1 MKKQIRLMP
10 SQLGLYSDC
19 MNDDT
24 STLYNLPFLG
34 RLGKGVDTERFAESI
49 RSVLLAHPVLG
60 ARLGLNDAGEPVF
73 VIDDDD
79 CAELVIKELGTEE
92 FEALRGKLVR
102 RFDLG
107 SDRLSRFE
115 IYKTPDGDYCF
126 YDIHHLIFD
135 GSAGQILAREI
146 SEAYNG
152 KTIMPEEYDIA
163 AVSEDTYAAR
173 ESDAFLEA
181 KEYFEALLGGC
192 EPDCLPARDVY
203 SDTPRQGYFSKDF
216 SIDAD
221 AFSRLRKEL
230 GISTTS
236 FFTTVFG
243 FLIARYN
250 YSNESV
256 ISTIFSNRN
265 EQNKN
270 TYCYLVKML
279 PFVTQ
284 LDGRDSIKEFLKE
297 QCDQLMSSRE
307 KCIYDFS
314 DAAKDHGVT
323 SAINFA
329 YQGYLHDYE
338 IAAGLDIETERIYDE
353 AHIERTELIFELCDK
368 GQGSYQVE
376 ISYRADSY
384 SEGLISLMADA
395 YVKLVND
402 FLTKS
407 SLSETE
413 LADSRAYEVTESFNR
428 TEYDYGELKTV
439 VRLFREKAKE
449 NPDNTAVVSGGTSL
463 TYGELDRITD
473 NLALQLRKNGVDRES
488 VVGILIDRSE
498 YMAICALG
506 ALKACGAY
514 LPLDP
519 TYPPERLNLM
529 MKDSGARVLIS
540 TPELSPVIDESFDGL
555 RLMTES
561 IKTLPE
567 CDEALPEPQP
577 EDLLIMLYTSGSTG
591 VPKGVMLEQGNL
603 AMFCAWARR
612 FYKMDKNARVAAYAS
627 FGFDACMLDM
637 YPTLTAGGTLYI
649 IPEEMRLDILGI
661 QEYFNANGITHAF
674 MTTQLGRQFAMLDG
688 TKTLK
693 ELSVGG
699 EKLVPLDV
707 PPYELYNCYGPT
719 ECTIFITI
727 FRVAEKMKDIPI
739 GRATDNVR
747 LYVVDKNGKLLP
759 PGAAGE
765 LWIAGPQVARGYL
778 NRPEKTAEAFTEN
791 PFSSDERYGRVY
803 HTGDVVRYLCDG
815 NIQFIGRRD
824 AQVKIRGFRIEL
836 TEVEEVIRRYPGI
849 KDATVAAYDN
859 PAGGKFIAAYICS
872 DEQVDIEAMN
882 SFIREEKP
890 PYMVPAVTMQ
900 IDAIPYNQNLKV
912 NKRALPKPELIS
924 APESGG
930 ASDRPMTKLEERLAE
945 LAEAA
950 AGIKITDVSSPLIN
964 IGLTSLSAIS
974 FVTRMEK
981 EIGLSL
987 PVKKILSGCSLIDI
1001 ENALVEEL
1009 FTRDAP
1015 AEPED
1020 TAAEP
1025 AGKYPLTETQFG
1037 IYSECMMNPGG
1048 TMYNIPCSYRIDK
1061 ATGAERLCDAIV
1073 KVIDA
1078 HSAVKC
1084 TIEPD
1089 ENGDIFMIPHED
1101 APVRIK
1107 HKSGSEADAEE
1118 YWQSFAR
1125 PFDMAK
1131 ELYRITVY
1139 ETDEYLYMMTDF
1151 HHIMF
1156 DGTSLGVFIADLNSV
1171 LAGNEIEKESRT
1183 IFDFAL
1189 REKKAMRSEEFTEAK
1204 SYYDTLMQGSTG
1216 CAVPDPD
1223 RSEPKERAGLLKISR
1238 PELRAGKV
1246 NAFCE
1251 RNGITPNAFFLA
1263 VAGLVLGKYAYSDD
1277 VSFTTIY
1284 NGRSDTDAMSIFG
1297 MFVKTLPLRCF
1308 PEPEKNTVEF
1318 IRDMGKQILAN
1329 MSNDLYSFAK
1339 ISRAYNLSADYMIV
1353 YQGEGFGG
1361 DVIDGR
1367 PAVLR
1372 TGGQDSAK
1380 SDISTDVWVEGGA
1393 YRFETEYRADK
1404 YSEEYIE
1411 RYTDVLAAAAKSM
1424 LTAATLGEVDIASD
1438 KQKELIESFNDTDMS
1453 VELMSIDKLFEAQ
1466 VKAHPDMTAVIANG
1480 ESLTYRELNSLAN
1493 RLANNLIGMGIARE
1507 AVVGIVLDRTKEVYI
1522 SEYGVLK
1529 AGGAFLPMTSEYPD
1543 ERIDFCLI
1551 DAECPFVITTEKIKA
1566 ERPELFAAD
1575 KPYRTLTVEELISC
1589 GSEHDPRLDI
1599 PLSSLAYC
1607 IYTSGST
1614 GKPKGVMIEHGNL
1627 SNFVNANEK
1636 NDETKDLVYPGEVM
1650 LGIAAI
1656 SFDVSI
1662 MESFIPLCNGMTACM
1677 ANDDEI
1683 HNPIMLCELLERNNV
1698 TVMCATPSFI
1708 MNIVDIPQVKKAL
1721 ANMKAFDLGAE
1732 AFPGALYDK
1741 LHAIC
1746 PDACI
1751 INGYGPTETTI
1762 SCISKIITSSSN
1774 ITIGK
1779 PAANVKAYV
1788 MDKACHI
1795 MPVGVSGELVICGKG
1810 VGRGYMNLPEKTEAV
1825 FFEYNGQR
1833 AYRSGDLVRYNAE
1846 GEIEFFGR
1854 LDNQVKLRGL
1864 RVELDEI
1871 ENVMNEFDGV
1881 LVSKVIVRNNGS
1893 EDYLAGFFTAEKP
1906 VDVAALTEYMKSK
1919 LAAYMVPAAI
1929 LALDEMPLTVNG
1941 KIDKKRLPATEVT
1954 AAAREYTAPET
1965 PVETEFCNKFAEI
1978 LNLDRVGALDNFFE
1992 IGGTSLSA
2000 TKVVMFALT
2009 KGYNI
2014 VYKDVFDNPT
2024 PRELAAFIEGGTRV
2038 NAGKEQPTEYD
2049 YADVNTA
2056 LSKNIMENADNIRP
2070 RELGNIILTGATGFL
2085 GVHILRSFLEDYDGK
2100 VYCLMRRGTYD
2111 TCERRLMNMLMYYFD
2126 NPFAKQFG
2134 TRVFCIEGDIT
2145 DKETLSAIKDT
2156 DAATVINCA
2165 ACVKHFTND
2174 DILDRVNVGGVKN
2187 LIDVCAES
2195 GKRLVQISTT
2205 SVAGEGGIEDAER
2218 LIHENELYFG
2228 QRLDNDYVRT
2238 KFLAERAVL
2247 EARARRGLDGMVI
2260 RVGNLMSRLSDGEF
2274 QINYITNG
2282 FMRSLKAYK
2291 NLGMFPITALEA
2303 PAEFSPIDSTAG
2315 AILALTA
2322 SESEFCV
2329 FHAYNDHI
2337 INMADV
2343 IYAMKDYGFD
2353 IEIVSEERFSEALS
2367 EAAKD
2372 ESMADAVLGLVAY
2385 DSGSEDAVIALGS
2398 DNRFTKNVLYRLRY
2412 KWPITDNKYLANAIE
2427 ALDTLSFF
2435 E

>member
-1 MKKQIRLMP
+1 MKKEIRLMP
-10 SQLGLYSDC
+10 SQLGIYADC
-19 MNDDT
+19 INDDT
-24 STLYNLPFLG
+24 STLYNTPFIG
-34 RLGKGVDTERFAESI
+34 SIGAGVDTERLAKAIKSML
-49 RSVLLAHPVLG
+49 SAHPVFG
-60 ARLGLNDAGEPVF
+60 ARLGVNDNGEPVL

-79 CAELVIKELGTEE
+79 CAELIVREVSSAE
-92 FEALRGKLVR
+92 FDDLRSGLVR
-102 RFDLG
+102 RFDLKR
-107 SDRLSRFE
+107 DRLSRFE
-115 IYKTPDGDYCF
+115 IYKTPDGDHYFC
-126 YDIHHLIFD
+126 DMHHLIFD
-135 GSAGQILAREI
+135 GNTFFVMAEEIAEAYKGKILAP
-146 SEAYNG
+146 EA
-152 KTIMPEEYDIA
+152 YDIA
-163 AVSEDTYAAR
+163 ALSADTYAAR
-173 ESDAFLEA
+173 ESDAFLAA
-181 KEYFEALLGGC
+181 KEYFEGLLGGC

-203 SDTPRQGYFSKDF
+203 SDVPRQGYLKKDF
-216 SIDAD
+216 KIDAD
-221 AFSRLRKEL
+221 AFSQLRGEL
-230 GISTTS
+230 KISTTS

-256 ISTIFSNRN
+256 ISTVFSNRN

-270 TYCYLVKML
+270 TICDVIKML

-297 QCDQLMSSRE
+297 QCVQLMTSRE
-307 KCIYDFS
+307 NCIYDFS

-329 YQGYLHDYE
+329 YQGRLHDYE
-338 IAAGLDIETERIYDE
+338 LAKGMDIKTERIYDE
-353 AHIERTELIFELCDK
+353 AHIERSELIFELCDK
-368 GQGSYQVE
+368 GQGSYQIEV
-376 ISYRADSY
+376 SYRADSY
-384 SEGLISLMADA
+384 SEELISLMADA

-402 FLTKS
+402 FLTKN
-407 SLSETE
+407 SLAETE
-413 LADSRAYEVTESFNR
+413 LADERAYEAVSGFNHTEH
-428 TEYDYGELKTV
+428 DYGELKTV
-439 VRLFREKAKE
+439 VKLFRENAKA
-449 NPDNTAVVSGGTSL
+449 NPNNTAVVSGNKSL

-473 NLALQLRKNGVDRES
+473 NLALLLRRSGIDRES
-488 VVGILIDRSE
+488 VVGILIDRNE

-506 ALKACGAY
+506 VLKACGAY

-540 TPELSPVIDESFDGL
+540 TPELSPVIDSSFDGL
-555 RLMTES
+555 RIMTES
-561 IKTLPE
+561 IPSLPE

-612 FYKMDKNARVAAYAS
+612 FYEMDKNVRVAAYAS

-637 YPTLTAGGTLYI
+637 YPTFTAGGTLYI

-661 QEYFNANGITHAF
+661 QTYFNENEITHAF

-707 PPYELYNCYGPT
+707 PPYKLYNCYGPT

-727 FRVAEKMKDIPI
+727 FRVPEKMKDIPI
-739 GRATDNVR
+739 GKATDNVR
-747 LYVVDKNGKLLP
+747 LYVVDANGRLLP

-778 NRPEKTAEAFTEN
+778 NRPEKTAEVFTEN
-791 PFSSDERYGRVY
+791 PFTSDEMYSRVY

-859 PAGGKFIAAYICS
+859 PAGGKFIAAYISS

-882 SFIREEKP
+882 SFIRAEKP

-912 NKRALPKPELIS
+912 NKRALPKPELTS
-924 APESGG
+924 APESG
-930 ASDRPMTKLEERLAE
+930 ASDRPMTRLEERLAE
-945 LAEAA
+945 IAEAA
-950 AGIKITDVSSPLIN
+950 AGIKITDVGSPLIN

-981 EIGLSL
+981 ELGLSL
-987 PVKKILSGCSLIDI
+987 PVKKILSGFSLIDI
-1001 ENALVEEL
+1001 ENALVDEM

-1015 AEPED
+1015 AQPED
-1020 TAAEP
+1020 AGAEP
-1025 AGKYPLTETQFG
+1025 AGRYPLTETQFG

-1048 TMYNIPCSYRIDK
+1048 TMYNIPYSYRIDK
-1061 ATGAERLCDAIV
+1061 ETGAERLRDAIV

-1089 ENGDIFMIPHED
+1089 ESGDIFMIPHNND
-1101 APVRIK
+1101 AVRINVM
-1107 HKSGSEADAEE
+1107 SGSEADAEE

-1131 ELYRITVY
+1131 ELYSITVY
-1139 ETDEYLYMMTDF
+1139 ETDMYLYMMIDF
-1151 HHIMF
+1151 HHIIF
-1156 DGTSLGVFIADLNSV
+1156 DGTSLGIFIADLNAV
-1171 LAGNEIEKESRT
+1171 LGGDAIEKESMT
-1183 IFDFAL
+1183 IFDLAL
-1189 REKKAMRSEEFTEAK
+1189 REKKAMRSSEFTEAK
-1204 SYYDTLMQGSTG
+1204 SYYDSLMQGSTG

-1223 RSEPKERAGLLKISR
+1223 RSEPKESAGLLRIRR
-1238 PELRAGKV
+1238 PELRQDDV

-1251 RNGITPNAFFLA
+1251 RNGVTPNAFFLA
-1263 VAGLVLGKYAYSDD
+1263 AAGLVLGKYAYSDD

-1284 NGRSDTDAMSIFG
+1284 NGRSDAESMNMFG

-1308 PEPEKNTVEF
+1308 PEPEKNIVEY

-1367 PAVLR
+1367 QAVIR
-1372 TGGQDSAK
+1372 TGGLDAAK
-1380 SDISTDVWVEGGA
+1380 SDISTDVWVEDGA
-1393 YRFETEYRADK
+1393 YRFDTEYRADK

-1411 RYTDVLAAAAKSM
+1411 RYTDVLATAAKSM
-1424 LTAATLGEVDIASD
+1424 LDSETLGEVDIAST
-1438 KQKELIESFNDTDMS
+1438 KQVDLIESFNDTDMR
-1453 VELMSIDKLFEAQ
+1453 VELRSIDKLFEAQ
-1466 VKAHPDMTAVIANG
+1466 VEANPEMTAVIANG
-1480 ESLTYRELNSLAN
+1480 ESLTYSELNRLAN
-1493 RLANNLIGMGIARE
+1493 RLANNLIGMGIKRE
-1507 AVVGIVLDRTKEVYI
+1507 NVVGIVLDRTKEVYI

-1529 AGGAFLPMTSEYPD
+1529 SGGAFLPMTSEYPD

-1551 DAECPFVITTEKIKA
+1551 DAGCPFVITTEKIKA

-1575 KPYRTLTVEELISC
+1575 KPYRTLTVEELISG
-1589 GSEHDPRLDI
+1589 GSEADPKLDI

-1636 NDETKDLVYPGEVM
+1636 NDETKYLVYPGEVM

-1683 HNPIMLCELLERNNV
+1683 HNPLMLSQLIEKNNV
-1698 TVMCATPSFI
+1698 TVMCVTPSFI
-1708 MNIVDIPQVKKAL
+1708 MHIVDIPQMKNVL

-1741 LHAIC
+1741 LNAIC
-1746 PDACI
+1746 PKALI
-1751 INGYGPTETTI
+1751 INGYGPTEATI
-1762 SCISKIITSSSN
+1762 SCISKIITSSRN
-1774 ITIGK
+1774 ITIGRH
-1779 PAANVKAYV
+1779 AANVKAYV
-1788 MDKACHI
+1788 MDKARHI
-1795 MPVGVSGELVICGKG
+1795 MPAGVSGELVICGGG
-1810 VGRGYMNLPEKTEAV
+1810 VGRGYMNLPEKTKDV

-1893 EDYLAGFFTAEKP
+1893 EDYLAGFFTSEKP
-1906 VDVAALTEYMKSK
+1906 VDIAALTEFMKSK
-1919 LAAYMVPAAI
+1919 LTAYMVPAVI

-1965 PVETEFCNKFAEI
+1965 SVEKELCNKYAEI

-2000 TKVVMFALT
+2000 TKVVMYAIT

-2024 PRELAAFIEGGTRV
+2024 PRELAAFIDGGTRV
-2038 NAGKEQPTEYD
+2038 TGVGKQSEEYD
-2049 YADVNTA
+2049 YADVNKA
-2056 LSKNIMENADNIRP
+2056 IAENKMENVDNIRP

-2085 GVHILRSFLEDYDGK
+2085 GTHLLKAFLETYEGK

-2111 TCERRLMNMLMYYFD
+2111 TCERRLENMLMYYFD
-2126 NPFAKQFG
+2126 NPFAQLVG

-2145 DKETLSAIKDT
+2145 DKDSLSAIEDT

-2187 LIDVCAES
+2187 LIDVCVKS

-2247 EARARRGLDGMVI
+2247 EARAKRGLDGIVI

-2274 QINYITNG
+2274 QINYITNA

-2291 NLGMFPITALEA
+2291 NLGMFPVTMLEA

-2343 IYAMKDYGFD
+2343 IYAMKEYGFD
-2353 IEIVSEERFSEALS
+2353 IDIVNDERFSEAIS

-2385 DSGSEDAVIALGS
+2385 NSGSEDAVIELGS
-2398 DNRFTKNVLYRLRY
+2398 DNRFTKNVLYRLGY
-2412 KWPITDNKYLANAIE
+2412 KWPITDNNYLANAIE

>member
-1 MKKQIRLMP
+1 MKKEIKLMP

-34 RLGKGVDTERFAESI
+34 RIGKGVDTQRLAEAI
-49 RSVLLAHPVLG
+49 RRVLFAHPVLG

-73 VIDDDD
+73 IIDDND
-79 CAELVIKELGTEE
+79 CAELVIKEVSSEE
-92 FEALRGKLVR
+92 FDALRSKLVR
-102 RFDLG
+102 RFDLN

-115 IYKTPDGDYCF
+115 IYKTPDGDYYF
-126 YDIHHLIFD
+126 YDVHHLISD
-135 GSAGQILAREI
+135 GAADRTI
-146 SEAYNG
+146 SMEVAEAYNG
-152 KTIMPEEYDIA
+152 KVIAPEEYDIA
-163 AVSEDTYAAR
+163 AVSADTYTAR
-173 ESDAFLEA
+173 ESDAFLAA
-181 KEYFEALLGGC
+181 KEYFEGLLGGC

-203 SDTPRQGYFSKDF
+203 SDTPRQGYFKKDF
-216 SIDAD
+216 SIDRD
-221 AFSRLRKEL
+221 VFKKLRNEL

-236 FFTTVFG
+236 FFTTIFG

-256 ISTIFSNRN
+256 ISTIYSNRN
-265 EQNKN
+265 EQNRN
-270 TYCYLVKML
+270 TICYLVKML

-284 LDGRDSIKEFLKE
+284 LDGKDSIKEFLKE
-297 QCDQLMSSRE
+297 QCAQLMSSRE
-307 KCIYDFS
+307 HCIYDFS

-338 IAAGLDIETERIYDE
+338 MAAGMDIETERIYDE
-353 AHIERTELIFELCDK
+353 AHIERTEIIFELCDK
-368 GQGSYQVE
+368 RQGRYQIEV
-376 ISYRADSY
+376 SYRRDSY
-384 SEGLISLMADA
+384 SEGMISLMADA
-395 YVKLVND
+395 YVKLIND
-402 FLTKS
+402 FLTKE

-413 LADSRAYEVTESFNR
+413 LADDRAYEIINGFNR
-428 TEYDYGELKTV
+428 TEHDYGEPETV
-439 VRLFREKAKE
+439 VELFRENAKSDPE
-449 NPDNTAVVSGGTSL
+449 RVAVVSGDKSL

-473 NLALQLRKNGVDRES
+473 NLALHLRKNGIDRES

-529 MKDSGARVLIS
+529 MQDSGARVLIS
-540 TPELSPVIDESFDGL
+540 TPELSPVIDDSFDGL
-555 RLMTES
+555 RIMTGDIPE
-561 IKTLPE
+561 LPQ

-591 VPKGVMLEQGNL
+591 VPKGVMLEHGNL
-603 AMFCAWARR
+603 AAFCAWARR
-612 FYKMDKNARVAAYAS
+612 FYKMDKTVRVAAYAS

-637 YPTLTAGGTLYI
+637 YPTFTAGGTLYI

-661 QEYFNANGITHAF
+661 QTYFNENGITHAF
-674 MTTQLGRQFAMLDG
+674 MTTQLGRQFAMLEG
-688 TKTLK
+688 TTTLK

-699 EKLVPLDV
+699 EKLVPLDA
-707 PPYELYNCYGPT
+707 PPYELFNCYGPT

-727 FRVAEKMKDIPI
+727 FRVHEKMKDIPI
-739 GRATDNVR
+739 GKAIDNVK
-747 LYVVDKNGKLLP
+747 LYVVDKDGRLLP

-778 NRPEKTAEAFTEN
+778 NRPEKTAETFTDN
-791 PFSSDERYGRVY
+791 PFCSDAAHSRVY

-836 TEVEEVIRRYPGI
+836 TEVEEIIRRYPGI
-849 KDATVAAYDN
+849 KDATVAAYDS

-912 NKRALPKPELIS
+912 NKRALPKPELTS

-930 ASDRPMTKLEERLAE
+930 ASDRPMTRLEERLAQI
-945 LAEAA
+945 AEAA
-950 AGIKITDVSSPLIN
+950 AGIRITDVSLPLIS

-987 PVKKILSGCSLIDI
+987 PVKKILSGYSLIDI
-1001 ENALVEEL
+1001 ENALVGEL

-1015 AEPED
+1015 AQTEQ
-1020 TAAEP
+1020 AESAP

-1037 IYSECMMNPGG
+1037 IYSECLMNPGRI
-1048 TMYNIPCSYRIDK
+1048 MYNIPYSYRIDK
-1061 ATGAERLCDAIV
+1061 ATGAERLCDALV

-1089 ENGDIFMIPHED
+1089 ESGDIFMIPHED
-1101 APVRIK
+1101 DAARISRM
-1107 HKSGSEADAEE
+1107 SGSEAEAED
-1118 YWQSFAR
+1118 YWESFVR

-1139 ETDEYLYMMTDF
+1139 ETDKYLYLMIDF

-1156 DGTSLGVFIADLNSV
+1156 DGTSLGIFLNDLNTV
-1171 LAGNEIEKESRT
+1171 LAGDELEKESKT
-1183 IFDFAL
+1183 IFDLAL
-1189 REKKAMRSEEFTEAK
+1189 REKKAMRSAELAEAK
-1204 SYYDTLMQGSTG
+1204 SYYDSLMQGSAG

-1223 RSEPKERAGLLKISR
+1223 RSEPKERAGLLRISR
-1238 PELRAGKV
+1238 PELRAAEV
-1246 NAFCE
+1246 NDFCE
-1251 RNGITPNAFFLA
+1251 RNGVTPNAFFLA
-1263 VAGLVLGKYAYSDD
+1263 AAGLVLGKYAYSDD

-1284 NGRSDTDAMSIFG
+1284 NGRSETDTMSIFG

-1308 PEPEKNTVEF
+1308 PEPEKETVEF
-1318 IRDMGKQILAN
+1318 IRDMGRQLLAN

-1339 ISRAYNLSADYMIV
+1339 ISRAYNLSADYMLV

-1361 DVIDGR
+1361 DMIDGR
-1367 PAVLR
+1367 PAVSR
-1372 TGGQDSAK
+1372 SGGQDMAK
-1380 SDISTDVWVEGGA
+1380 SDITTDVWVEDGA

-1411 RYTDVLAAAAKSM
+1411 RYTDILAAAARSM
-1424 LTAATLGEVDIASD
+1424 LNAGTLGEVDIASD
-1438 KQKELIESFNDTDMS
+1438 KQVELIESFNDTDMS
-1453 VELMSIDKLFEAQ
+1453 VELKSIDKLFEAQ
-1466 VKAHPDMTAVIANG
+1466 VGAHPDMTAVIANG

-1493 RLANNLIGMGIARE
+1493 RLANNLLGMGIKRE
-1507 AVVGIVLDRTKEVYI
+1507 NVVGIVLDRTKEVYI

-1551 DAECPFVITTEKIKA
+1551 DAECPFVITTESIKA
-1566 ERPELFAAD
+1566 KRPELFAAD
-1575 KPYRTLTVEELISC
+1575 KPYRTLTVEELISG
-1589 GSEHDPRLDI
+1589 GSEAAPGLDI
-1599 PLSSLAYC
+1599 PASSLAYC

-1636 NDETKDLVYPGEVM
+1636 NDETKYLVYPGEVM

-1683 HNPIMLCELLERNNV
+1683 HNPLMLCELIEKNHV

-1708 MNIVDIPQVKKAL
+1708 MNIVDIPQVRKAL
-1721 ANMKAFDLGAE
+1721 RNMKAFDLGAE
-1732 AFPGALYDK
+1732 AFPGALFDK
-1741 LHAIC
+1741 LNAIC
-1746 PDACI
+1746 PDARI
-1751 INGYGPTETTI
+1751 INGYGPTEATI

-1774 ITIGK
+1774 ITIGR

-1795 MPVGVSGELVICGKG
+1795 MPAGVSGELVICGKG
-1810 VGRGYMNLPEKTEAV
+1810 VGRGYMNLPEKTKDV
-1825 FFEYNGQR
+1825 FFEYNGER
-1833 AYRSGDLVRYNAE
+1833 AYRSGDLVRYNAV

-1871 ENVMNEFDGV
+1871 ENVMNEYDGV

-1893 EDYLAGFFTAEKP
+1893 EDYLAGFFTAEKQ
-1906 VDVAALTEYMKSK
+1906 VDIAALTEHMKSK
-1919 LAAYMVPAAI
+1919 LAAYMVPAVI
-1929 LALDEMPLTVNG
+1929 MQLDEMPLTVNG

-1965 PVETEFCNKFAEI
+1965 PVEKELCKRFAEI

-2024 PRELAAFIEGGTRV
+2024 PRALAAFIEGGTRV
-2038 NAGKEQPTEYD
+2038 NAGEKQFGEYD
-2049 YADVNTA
+2049 YTDVNKA
-2056 LSKNIMENADNIRP
+2056 LSENIMENADDIRS
-2070 RELGNIILTGATGFL
+2070 RELGSIILTGATGFL
-2085 GVHILRSFLEDYDGK
+2085 GIHVLRSFLEDYDGRI
-2100 VYCLMRRGTYD
+2100 YCLMRRGTYD
-2111 TCERRLMNMLMYYFD
+2111 NCERRLKNMLMYYFD
-2126 NPFAKQFG
+2126 DPFAKLFG
-2134 TRVFCIEGDIT
+2134 TRIFCIEGDIT
-2145 DKETLSAIKDT
+2145 DKDSLSAMRDI
-2156 DAATVINCA
+2156 DAETVINCA
-2165 ACVKHFTND
+2165 ACVKHFAND

-2187 LIDVCAES
+2187 LIDVCVES

-2205 SVAGEGGIEDAER
+2205 SVAGEGSIDDAQR

-2238 KFLAERAVL
+2238 KFMAERAVL
-2247 EARARRGLDGMVI
+2247 EARVKRGLDGMVI

-2274 QINYITNG
+2274 QINYITNS

-2291 NLGMFPITALEA
+2291 NIGMFPVDLLEA

-2322 SESEFCV
+2322 SESKFCV

-2343 IYAMKDYGFD
+2343 IYAMKEYGFD
-2353 IEIVSEERFSEALS
+2353 IEIVSEERFAKALS
-2367 EAAKD
+2367 EAARD

-2385 DSGSEDAVIALGS
+2385 DSGSEDVLIAIGS
-2398 DNRFTKNVLYRLRY
+2398 DNRFTKNVLYRLGY